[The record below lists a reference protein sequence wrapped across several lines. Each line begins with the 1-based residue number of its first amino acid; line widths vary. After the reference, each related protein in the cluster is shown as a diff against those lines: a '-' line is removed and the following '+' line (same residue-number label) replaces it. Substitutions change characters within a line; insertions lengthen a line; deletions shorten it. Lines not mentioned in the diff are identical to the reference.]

1 MKKKDEL
8 TYKPIIKLVG
18 SDGNAYSIIG
28 KARRAL
34 LDAGLKD
41 EAERYMA
48 EATKGDYQNLLKV
61 TMDYCE
67 VE

>member
-1 MKKKDEL
+1 MKKDEVK
-8 TYKPIIKLVG
+8 YKPIVKLIG
-18 SDGNAYSIIG
+18 SDGNAFAIIG

-34 LDAGLKD
+34 LDAGLRE

-48 EATKGDYQNLLKV
+48 EATKGTYQNLLKV

>member
-1 MKKKDEL
+1 MKKNTEVK
-8 TYKPIIKLVG
+8 YKPVIRLVG
-18 SDGNAYSIIG
+18 SDGNAFAIIG

-34 LDAGLKD
+34 LDAGLKE
-41 EAERYMA
+41 EADKYMQ
-48 EATKGDYQNLLKV
+48 EATRGDYQNLLKV